1 MNVGCWDVPESRKKC
16 SRYQQNKFGVWHGKN
31 HKCGEAELKQGLQLL
46 LSFTCSNEEQSLVHD
61 ASVICDLAAK
71 ATLEGFVCWSAHAEL
86 KKLVVAWA
94 PLEGVIR
101 PLLIVKIAGEHVLE
115 DANCVLHYCSLS
127 YREALI
133 KYAKQR
139 ELYYQTS

>member
-1 MNVGCWDVPESRKKC
+1 MMWMWDVETCLKAERNARGMSRTNLG
-16 SRYQQNKFGVWHGKN
+16 YDMEKN

-101 PLLIVKIAGEHVLE
+101 PLLIGKIAGEHVLE

-139 ELYYQTS
+139 ELYY